1 MYVWQVT
8 DMCIHLLFYD
18 NLLLQNEMLYPKMAR
33 IHIRTCV
40 CMNGVEMLWL
50 STTWKCYAGLSD
62 P

>member
-1 MYVWQVT
+1 
-8 DMCIHLLFYD
+8 MCIHLLFYD

-33 IHIRTCV
+33 IHIGTCV
-40 CMNGVEMLWL
+40 CMNGVEMLWP